1 MGISLAEAIAMFDH
15 FALLHNSVGE
25 FDYRQASHRFQQ
37 YAKEITSF
45 KGAFVVRKFA
55 ALLSVEEFF
64 FIGEEE
70 QNIWILVVYET
81 VKCTTHSI
89 TWDSC
94 NKKILDPDTN
104 NSIVFTYKSIA
115 SFQCDDFCEKLQT
128 IFGKQPCILYTAFWK
143 KKSPHHRKK
152 KKAKHSE

>member
-1 MGISLAEAIAMFDH
+1 
-15 FALLHNSVGE
+15 
-25 FDYRQASHRFQQ
+25 
-37 YAKEITSF
+37 
-45 KGAFVVRKFA
+45 
-55 ALLSVEEFF
+55 
-64 FIGEEE
+64 
-70 QNIWILVVYET
+70 VYKTENF
-81 VKCTTHSI
+81 TTHSI

-128 IFGKQPCILYTAFWK
+128 IFGKPCILYTAFWK